1 MAEEATELAHAAMK
15 LRRAYDGSNPTP
27 MTKGEAIDNLIE
39 EIGDVFL
46 YLEVLGFPVDPEVYR
61 KDMDAKLERWVRRLK
76 ETKKQSGGKDK

>member
-1 MAEEATELAHAAMK
+1 MAEEATELAHAALK

-39 EIGDVFL
+39 EIGDVIL

-61 KDMDAKLERWVRRLK
+61 KDMNTKLERWVRRLK
-76 ETKKQSGGKDK
+76 ETKKH